1 MTWSFSILRVSAALG
16 VLTLAACLRP
26 AQAPPRDADASP
38 LGASPAPADNPQTPA
53 KIALGAQLFYDARL
67 SSTGAMSC
75 EGCHYRALG
84 WTDTLR
90 LSTRATGVVNT
101 RHTPTLYNTGHQTA
115 WYWDGRATT
124 LEGQITAAWKS
135 QLGANTERVAAAVNA
150 VPAYRTQFTAVF
162 GDTATEARIA
172 QALAAYVRT
181 LNSGPSPWDRFQAGD
196 RRALSADAQA
206 GWKLFIGKAGCASCH
221 VPPRFADG
229 LYHNIGLEAGKPTPD
244 RGRAIVTK
252 EPRDERAFKTPTLR
266 SVGVSKPY
274 FHDGSA
280 ATLEAAVRYMA
291 SGGGNDSTKSPL
303 LVDRKLT
310 DAEVSQLVA
319 FLQALTSTEPAP
331 RARVP

>member
-1 MTWSFSILRVSAALG
+1 MPNTTRLLAV
-16 VLTLAACLRP
+16 VLLAACTRG
-26 AQAPPRDADASP
+26 APSVMPPSDASP
-38 LGASPAPADNPQTPA
+38 LGASPAPASNPDTPA
-53 KIALGAQLFYDARL
+53 KVALGAQLFYDTRL
-67 SSTGAMSC
+67 SSTGRMSC

-101 RHTPTLYNTGHQTA
+101 RHTPTLYNVGHQTA

-135 QLGANTERVAAAVNA
+135 QLGATTERVAAQVNA
-150 VPAYRTQFTAVF
+150 VPAYRTQFAAVF
-162 GDTATEARIA
+162 GDTATEGRIA
-172 QALAAYVRT
+172 QALASYVRT

-196 RRALSADAQA
+196 RRALSAQAQA
-206 GWKLFIGKAGCASCH
+206 GWRLFIGKAGCAACH

-229 LYHNIGLEAGKPTPD
+229 GYHNIGIEAGKPAPD
-244 RGRAIVTK
+244 RGRATVTNAAA
-252 EPRDERAFKTPTLR
+252 DERAFKTPTLR
-266 SVGVSKPY
+266 SVALSRPY

-291 SGGGNDSTKSPL
+291 SGGG
-303 LVDRKLT
+303 T
-310 DAEVSQLVA
+310 DASKSALLIDRQLNDAEIAQLVA

-331 RARVP
+331 RPLVP

>member
-1 MTWSFSILRVSAALG
+1 MSRPTILIA
-16 VLTLAACLRP
+16 VLLLAACARRTPSDAP
-26 AQAPPRDADASP
+26 ARDASP
-38 LGASPAPADNPQTPA
+38 LGPSPAPAGNPDTPA
-53 KIALGAQLFYDARL
+53 KVALGAQLFYDARL
-67 SSTGAMSC
+67 SSTGTMSC

-150 VPAYRTQFTAVF
+150 VPAYRTQFAAIF
-162 GDTATEARIA
+162 GDTATEGRIA
-172 QALAAYVRT
+172 QALASYVRT
-181 LNSGPSPWDRFQAGD
+181 LNSGPSAWDRFLAGD
-196 RRALSADAQA
+196 RRALGTEAQA
-206 GWKLFIGKAGCASCH
+206 GWQLFIGKAGCATCH

-244 RGRAIVTK
+244 RGRAVVTNAAS
-252 EPRDERAFKTPTLR
+252 DERAFKTPTLR
-266 SVGVSKPY
+266 SVALSRPY

-291 SGGGNDSTKSPL
+291 SGGGADPAKSPL
-303 LVDRKLT
+303 LVNRQLSE
-310 DAEVSQLVA
+310 AEIGQLVA
-319 FLQALTSTEPAP
+319 FLQALTSNEPAP